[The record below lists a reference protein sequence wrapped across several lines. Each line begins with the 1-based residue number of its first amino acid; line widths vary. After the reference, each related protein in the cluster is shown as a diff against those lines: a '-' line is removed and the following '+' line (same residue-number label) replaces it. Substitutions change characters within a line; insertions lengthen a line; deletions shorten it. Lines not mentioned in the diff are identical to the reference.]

1 MLPVKN
7 DFEIVLYQPDNSINI
22 EALLEN
28 DTIWLTLDNLSELYQ
43 RNKSTISR
51 HINNIFSEG
60 ELKRELVVAFFAT
73 TTQHGA
79 IAGKTQTHEV
89 IYYNLDVIIAV
100 GYRVKSQRGQ
110 DFRKWANV
118 IIKNHI
124 LRANSI
130 NVRVNK
136 VEEEIF
142 YLKKKTDELD
152 TIIKGKL
159 PPTEGIFCDGQ
170 IFDAYVFVTN
180 LIKKAN
186 NDIVLIDNYIDET
199 VLTMLDNR
207 NHGVSATIYTAHIS
221 QKLKLA
227 LEKHNS
233 QYSPIIIKHSNRSH
247 DRFLIIDDEVYHI
260 GASLKDL
267 GKRMFA
273 FTKLGFPKE
282 VICGFL

>member
-7 DFEIVLYQPDNSINI
+7 DFELVLYQPDNSINI

-28 DTIWLTLDNLSELYQ
+28 DTIWLTLDNLSDLYQ

-79 IAGKTQTHEV
+79 IAGKTQTHDV

-124 LRANSI
+124 IKTNAI
-130 NVRVNK
+130 NIRVER
-136 VEEEIF
+136 VEEEVF
-142 YLKKKTDELD
+142 YLKQKTKELD
-152 TIIKGKL
+152 TIVKGKL
-159 PPTEGIFCDGQ
+159 PPTEGIFYDGQ
-170 IFDAYVFVTN
+170 IFDAYVFVSD
-180 LIKKAN
+180 LIKRAKN
-186 NDIVLIDNYIDET
+186 EIILIDNYIDET
-199 VLTMLDNR
+199 VFTMLDKR
-207 NHGVSATIYTAHIS
+207 NDSVKATIYTA
-221 QKLKLA
+221 KLSTKMQLD
-227 LEKHNS
+227 LQKHNS
-233 QYSPIIIKHSNRSH
+233 QYSPINIEHSNKSH
-247 DRFLIIDDEVYHI
+247 DRFLIIDEEVYHI

-267 GKRMFA
+267 GKRVFA
-273 FTKLGFPKE
+273 FSKMEIGKD
-282 VICGFL
+282 VILSIL

>member
-28 DTIWLTLDNLSELYQ
+28 DTIWLTLDNLSDLYK

-79 IAGKTQTHEV
+79 IAGKTQTHDV

-152 TIIKGKL
+152 TFVKGKL
-159 PPTEGIFCDGQ
+159 PPTEGIFYDGQ
-170 IFDAYVFVTN
+170 IFDAYVFVSG
-180 LIKKAN
+180 LIKLAKN
-186 NDIVLIDNYIDET
+186 EIIMIDNYIDET
-199 VLTMLDNR
+199 VLTLLDKR
-207 NHGVSATIYTAHIS
+207 NENVAATIYTAKIS
-221 QKLKLA
+221 EKLKLD
-227 LEKHNS
+227 LQRHNS
-233 QYSPIIIKHSNRSH
+233 QYRPIIIKHSNKSH
-247 DRFLIIDDEVYHI
+247 DRFLIIDEEVYHI

-267 GKRMFA
+267 GKKMFA
-273 FTKLGFPKE
+273 FTKLHFAKE
-282 VICGFL
+282 DIVGKI